1 MLLPGLSGSI
11 GHGELLPVG
20 TALGA
25 KNEEETGGRATTLGD
40 ILNGYVGIDV
50 AGCSV

>member
-1 MLLPGLSGSI
+1 MLLPGLSHGI
-11 GHGELLPVG
+11 GHGELFPVG

-25 KNEEETGGRATTLGD
+25 NDEVEVGGRATTLGD